1 MIKVVPVRD
10 EKQLKLFVEF
20 PFKLYRNSRY
30 WVPPLRKDVYSMFDK
45 KKYPFWEHAERE
57 IFIVYRNKEVVGRV
71 CAIIDYNFIEFWNE
85 KTGYFGFFECED
97 DAEAATAL
105 FNAVK
110 SFQKEKGMTKFV
122 GPFNPST
129 NEEVG
134 FLLEGYFLE
143 PMIMMTYTFDYYHEL
158 AAGAGLTK
166 AKDLYAFYME
176 AKNAPFERL
185 ERMCSLIWKRVRD
198 LKVRHVDIDDF
209 HNEVK
214 KIKEVYND
222 AWSRNW
228 GFVPMTDLEFSHIA
242 KTLKDL
248 LVPELVI
255 IVEIDNVPVGVSL
268 AVPNYNF
275 VLKKLNG
282 NLNLA
287 GMLKFLYYKNKIKEA
302 RLMIM
307 GVKKEHQKLGLE
319 GLMVLETLKAGMK
332 LGYDSGELSWTLE
345 DNHPINNAIMKL
357 GGRLYKKYRIYQGT
371 V

>member
-1 MIKVVPVRD
+1 MIKVIPVRD
-10 EKQLKLFVEF
+10 EKQLQLFVEF
-20 PFKLYRNSRY
+20 PYRLYKNSRY
-30 WVPPLRKDVYSMFDK
+30 WVPPLRKDVYGMFDK

-57 IFIVYRNKEVVGRV
+57 MFIVYRNKEVVGRV

-85 KTGYFGFFECED
+85 KTGYFGFFECEND
-97 DAEAATAL
+97 TEAAIAL
-105 FNAVK
+105 YEAVRT
-110 SFQKEKGMTKFV
+110 FQKDKGMTKFV

-158 AAGAGLTK
+158 AAAAGLTK
-166 AKDLYAFYME
+166 AKDLYAFYIE
-176 AKNAPFERL
+176 AKHAPFERL
-185 ERMCSLIWKRVRD
+185 ERMCSIIRQRVRD
-198 LKVRHVDIDDF
+198 LKVRPVNIDDF
-209 HNEVK
+209 SNEVK

-228 GFVPMTDLEFSHIA
+228 GFVPMTDSEFNHIS

-248 LVPELVI
+248 IVPELVI

-268 AVPNYNF
+268 TVPNYNF
-275 VLKKLNG
+275 ILKKLNG
-282 NLNLA
+282 RLNLL

-307 GVKKEHQKLGLE
+307 GVKKEYQRLGLE
-319 GLMVLETLKAGMK
+319 ALMILETLKAGAK
-332 LGYDSGELSWTLE
+332 LGYNSGELSWTLE
-345 DNHPINNAIMKL
+345 DNHTVNNTILKM
-357 GGRLYKKYRIYQGT
+357 GGNIYKKYRIYQKI